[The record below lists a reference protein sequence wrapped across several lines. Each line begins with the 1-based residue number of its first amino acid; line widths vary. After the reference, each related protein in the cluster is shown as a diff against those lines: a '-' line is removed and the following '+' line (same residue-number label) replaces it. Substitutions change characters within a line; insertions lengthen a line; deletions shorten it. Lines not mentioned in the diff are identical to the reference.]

1 MQKDPIDNLPS
12 FTPPL
17 LYSGWFAQTPKLQNQ
32 EMQPGI
38 HLQSQVY
45 SPVKSYRDHWQE
57 WHTVRFPNKDWL
69 DSWLSRIPKG
79 CGCVEDF
86 VNWVKA
92 NPPEFQ
98 DWFPYSVRGH
108 NFVNAK
114 IGKPLTSVDSARS
127 LWFPGW
133 EFLTLNDLNAATLAL
148 AAKLPPIRGVAG
160 VPVSGM
166 LCAPVLATL
175 LHVPLYEASYK
186 FGLRRCAHGY
196 RGLTRHVDES
206 LPLLVVDDTI
216 SSGRSLR
223 DVKNKLQGENNF
235 LFAVPIASVRASDQ
249 VDFYGRLYA
258 EPHLLEWN
266 LPNTGYIRTLGFPD
280 FEKGA
285 GIMVDFDGVLCPD
298 PPRVFDETVDSDRQA
313 YMDWLSNA
321 PIGVFLP
328 RMYPIPDIVS
338 YRCEY
343 TREASEAWLAR
354 NGIKYERLHLWGDAS
369 QSPAEQ
375 AQSRTW
381 SATHW
386 KGKIYRESKCGLFVE
401 SCERQSRDIT
411 DFAQKPVL
419 CWSTKE
425 LL

>member
-1 MQKDPIDNLPS
+1 MHTDGIQWATSLESNLFAPIDH
-12 FTPPL
+12 
-17 LYSGWFAQTPKLQNQ
+17 
-32 EMQPGI
+32 
-38 HLQSQVY
+38 HLHEQSLAR
-45 SPVKSYRDHWQE
+45 YRTHWRE
-57 WHTVRFPNKDWL
+57 WHCVTNPDNRWL
-69 DSWLSRIPKG
+69 ESWLLRIPRG
-79 CGCVEDF
+79 CDCAGDFAKWVESNTPDF
-86 VNWVKA
+86 SNW
-92 NPPEFQ
+92 FS
-98 DWFPYSVRGH
+98 YSVAGH
-108 NFVNAK
+108 NYVNAK
-114 IGKPLTSVDSARS
+114 LSRPSVTVNEARS
-127 LWFPGW
+127 IWFPDW
-133 EFLTLNDLNAATLAL
+133 EFLTLDDLNAATRKLAS
-148 AAKLPPIRGVAG
+148 KIPPIRGVAG

-166 LCAPVLATL
+166 LVAPQLSTL
-175 LHVPLYEASYK
+175 LHVPLYEASYE

-223 DVKNKLQGENNF
+223 DVKNKLQGENNL

-298 PPRVFDETVDSDRQA
+298 PPRVFDESLDSDRQA
-313 YMDWLSNA
+313 YLDWISNA
-321 PIGVFLP
+321 PIGTFIS

-354 NGIKYERLHLWGDAS
+354 NGIKYERLHLWGNKTLPPS
-369 QSPAEQ
+369 QQ
-375 AQSRTW
+375 ATSRTW
-381 SATHW
+381 KASEW
-386 KGKIYRESKCGLFVE
+386 KGKLYRDSSCGLFVE
-401 SCERQSRDIT
+401 SCPKQSSDIH
-411 DFAQKPVL
+411 DFASKPVL
-419 CWSTKE
+419 SWIDRK
-425 LL
+425 LLQPQRAA